1 MPARPLGR
9 EYFDSDTQPVKR
21 SLSSVL
27 LELAG
32 AKHLIGLD
40 KRVQAMLL
48 ERYLPEKFC
57 VPAHLREDALTG
69 AISPEDLVKER
80 GRSVERAPND
90 KSPDEGEEEQPEQQ
104 PGWVDT
110 PQATPRTWYDFLE
123 AEEPSEDWSW
133 WYQERGILE

>member
-1 MPARPLGR
+1 MPARPSVAQ
-9 EYFDSDTQPVKR
+9 YFDSDTHPAKR

-40 KRVQAMLL
+40 KRVQAMVL
-48 ERYLPEKFC
+48 ERYSQEKFH
-57 VPAHLREDALTG
+57 VPEHLTENAL
-69 AISPEDLVKER
+69 AVERSPEEPVEER
-80 GRSVERAPND
+80 SRSVERSKNEE
-90 KSPDEGEEEQPEQQ
+90 SPDEREEQQLEQRSDL
-104 PGWVDT
+104 VDI
-110 PQATPRTWYDFLE
+110 PQATPRTWYGLLE